1 MEDFVCEN
9 LTVVFVQPQG
19 GKCLVMKFFFLRVRV
34 SFRKTSRVLGV
45 IYLKEEVLVY
55 LFPVTICIY
64 FAGRYFWVNE
74 ETSGGFFLWW
84 LVL

>member
-1 MEDFVCEN
+1 V
-9 LTVVFVQPQG
+9 G
-19 GKCLVMKFFFLRVRV
+19 V

-55 LFPVTICIY
+55 LFPVTIFIY
-64 FAGRYFWVNE
+64 FAGGYFWVNE

>member
-1 MEDFVCEN
+1 M
-9 LTVVFVQPQG
+9 
-19 GKCLVMKFFFLRVRV
+19 

-55 LFPVTICIY
+55 LFPVTIFIY